1 MYGEYPPETPSV
13 NCYWENTYDRLDGK
27 YSASDAFMTSY
38 WSFARASASWLH
50 DKYIEMLPRK
60 IFGNSKKNEE
70 KLFSECQLSV
80 NDAVSVSATIDL
92 TLNFVPKIQIYK
104 ISIKLF

>member
-1 MYGEYPPETPSV
+1 
-13 NCYWENTYDRLDGK
+13 
-27 YSASDAFMTSY
+27 
-38 WSFARASASWLH
+38 
-50 DKYIEMLPRK
+50 MLPRK